1 MKINAKPTITTT
13 TTTAKTTTT
22 SDEIVEMIYAPNTV
36 DRFLL
41 SGSYSES
48 FCQQTFKALFVKKWS
63 ASVECQCAASETFI
77 ALNGEVPT
85 CQAEDGSKNIFGRLQ
100 K

>member
-1 MKINAKPTITTT
+1 MILSSLILISMVF
-13 TTTAKTTTT
+13 
-22 SDEIVEMIYAPNTV
+22 SDGIVEMIYAPNTV

-63 ASVECQCAASETFI
+63 GSVECQCATSETFI
-77 ALNGEVPT
+77 AINGEVPT